1 MAFHAIEVY
10 FPLEFQPLRWRHKPG
25 NFIAHFV
32 GHEGPGSLL
41 SYLKNKG
48 WVNTL
53 HSGPQLLARGFSMF
67 KVTIYLTQEG
77 FSKYFHF
84 CGMFGFMLTLSRSEN
99 HRSVMVAIFKYLSLL
114 RSSELPAWYQRE
126 MSLMSQTRFRFKE
139 KTKPESYAVWV
150 SSHMEWPVPRDLV
163 LAAPQL
169 IWEWDEPD
177 HDGSGLEE
185 IRRVLDSFT
194 IDKGRAVL
202 MAKPEEHDKIGASD
216 AVWEKEP
223 IYGTCYRVEKLE
235 KDFVE
240 QVNCLS
246 YDKYDTVDRK

>member
-1 MAFHAIEVY
+1 MAFHAVEVY
-10 FPLEFQPLRWRHKPG
+10 FPLDFQPPRWRHKPG

-32 GHEGPGSLL
+32 GHEGPGSLT

-48 WVNTL
+48 WATAL

-77 FSKYFHF
+77 FSKYFY
-84 CGMFGFMLTLSRSEN
+84 GIFGFMLTLSRSEN
-99 HRSVMVAIFKYLSLL
+99 HRSVIVAIFKYLSLL

-139 KTKPESYAVWV
+139 KIKPESYAVWV
-150 SSHMEWPVPRDLV
+150 STHMEWPVPRDLV

-169 IWEWDEPD
+169 IWEWDD
-177 HDGSGLEE
+177 DGSGLEE
-185 IRRVLDSFT
+185 IRRVLDSLT

-202 MAKPEEHDKIGASD
+202 MAKPEEHDKIGASE
-216 AVWEKEP
+216 AVWEREP
-223 IYGTCYRVEKLE
+223 IYGTCYRVEKFE

-240 QVNCLS
+240 QVNRLS
-246 YDKYDTVDRK
+246 YDRYCTVDRRWPSA